1 MRRARSNL
9 CDSWFARDHM
19 QPRRRILSRR
29 RCPHGAADR
38 WMARCVAAWPSLGM
52 REYAL
57 QLASTPRT
65 TDQAMGISRR
75 AVRQANGSAYLNDLQ
90 RKDNERG
97 KRASGCA
104 HKAGKR
110 RDGNLVRCI
119 GCDKVVGLWRA
130 PQATTRRAV
139 RRPSPVLPVVFDMD
153 DPNNPLAAVQFAL
166 DRLFRPE
173 VRTSKKTDGRK
184 RTRGRAR
191 PAADTAAAPRLTFE
205 LVQWWR

>member
-75 AVRQANGSAYLNDLQ
+75 GVRQANGSAYLNDLQ

-139 RRPSPVLPVVFDMD
+139 RRPSPRSYLWCLTWTIQTIHLQPSNSRWIVCSGPRCERRRR
-153 DPNNPLAAVQFAL
+153 Q
-166 DRLFRPE
+166 
-173 VRTSKKTDGRK
+173 
-184 RTRGRAR
+184 
-191 PAADTAAAPRLTFE
+191 TAARERADARAPRQTL
-205 LVQWWR
+205 RRRRA